1 MNYSRRFFPG
11 LAVVLLATAGCA
23 TFDGGKSTWRDAE
36 RPLVNAH
43 RGGTFEYD
51 DNALGGFRRCLAA
64 GVRGFETDVQLTKDD
79 RLVIMHDKDIARTT
93 TGKGSAHDLTLD
105 ELMALKLKKSGEN
118 VPSARQVAEVFR
130 GRKDIRVEW
139 EMKENTTVLG
149 PERGARYL
157 DLLYATVTEAQED
170 GTFVF
175 TSFYQDTLKLMK
187 ERHPDTPTGYITGVP
202 MTKRHVDL
210 AAWLGCSYVAPLLRD
225 ATAELVDYAH
235 AKGMGVTVWMVQDAR
250 DYGKAKAIGADT
262 GTSDYPLRLL
272 KDLNKEGL

>member
-118 VPSARQVAEVFR
+118 VPSARQVAISRPGSGVRMWRRCSGMRRRSWWTMRMRREWASPCGWCR
-130 GRKDIRVEW
+130 TPAITARRRRSGPTPARPTIR
-139 EMKENTTVLG
+139 
-149 PERGARYL
+149 
-157 DLLYATVTEAQED
+157 
-170 GTFVF
+170 
-175 TSFYQDTLKLMK
+175 
-187 ERHPDTPTGYITGVP
+187 
-202 MTKRHVDL
+202 
-210 AAWLGCSYVAPLLRD
+210 LGC
-225 ATAELVDYAH
+225 
-235 AKGMGVTVWMVQDAR
+235 
-250 DYGKAKAIGADT
+250 
-262 GTSDYPLRLL
+262 
-272 KDLNKEGL
+272 